1 MGKFLEELKDN
12 EELRDNFLAQ
22 NTMDMAYEVAKP
34 YLEENFSEDDF
45 NTEMIRL
52 AKDIVEKD
60 GLSDEMLESVQGGT
74 EEQKGIIQRA
84 MVAEA
89 AARGDFK
96 KFV

>member
-12 EELRDNFLAQ
+12 EELRDDFLAQ
-22 NTMDMAYEVAKP
+22 NTMGMAYEVAKP

-45 NTEMIRL
+45 NTEMIKL

-74 EEQKGIIQRA
+74 ENQNDIAAITA
-84 MVAEA
+84 VAEA
-89 AARGDFK
+89 AERGDFS
-96 KFV
+96 